1 LPAPPPTPALRL
13 SLWASLALA
22 WCLPALRHLRDDAWD
37 YDEGPLLQAAAL
49 ARDGARLYSEV
60 SLNKPPVFIWILR
73 AGFALGRPDVASAR
87 LAVLAVTLAGFL
99 SLGILGDALF
109 EFPSG
114 LCALALLLCV
124 EELLPRAGVVMPD
137 LPALSLAAVSL
148 VCMHRYALGRRARW
162 AALSALAYTAAVATH
177 PLVAAAALPLAALV
191 LSARDL
197 SPVQKARTLSGY
209 ALLVLALAA
218 LCLLPYDREGMLRWM
233 LRYNLAIRI
242 TGNELTG
249 SGASLVADYLLAHW
263 PIVTLALASGAWL
276 SRDPRS
282 RVGVMVAALW
292 FASTVLTF
300 TLWKPLWDNY
310 FLWTLIAPAL
320 LAGAGV
326 ARFLSRR
333 VLDPT
338 ASPRSRLLSALA
350 VAALAL
356 SLAPRSIPWRGRSA
370 TMEAVVRD
378 LQSVTAPGE
387 YVVSD
392 DPFMVFVAGR
402 RAPPPLAD
410 TSNKSIV
417 TGFLSSADALS
428 AMQRYRVRVV
438 VLGTGRLARMD
449 AFLRAVRSASV
460 DRRVIGDHERLV
472 IDPARLP

>member
-1 LPAPPPTPALRL
+1 MNAATPAP
-13 SLWASLALA
+13 SLW
-22 WCLPALRHLRDDAWD
+22 RD
-37 YDEGPLLQAAAL
+37 
-49 ARDGARLYSEV
+49 RDFNIY
-60 SLNKPPVFIWILR
+60 W
-73 AGFALGRPDVASAR
+73 LGQ
-87 LAVLAVTLAGFL
+87 TLSG
-99 SLGILGDALF
+99 LGDAFAAIAL
-109 EFPSG
+109 PLLVLQSTGSLHRMGRLTALVAVAHVVAGLASG
-114 LCALALLLCV
+114 ALVDRVDRRRLMIAC
-124 EELLPRAGVVMPD
+124 D
-137 LPALSLAAVSL
+137 
-148 VCMHRYALGRRARW
+148 LGRW
-162 AALSALAYTAAVATH
+162 LVYSAVPIVWWLHGPSYWL
-177 PLVAAAALPLAALV
+177 LVAAGALPLSALV

-197 SPVQKARTLSGY
+197 SPAQKARTLSGY

-233 LRYNLAIRI
+233 LRYNLAIRL

-249 SGASLVADYLLAHW
+249 SGATLVGTYLLAHW

-292 FASTVLTF
+292 FAATVVTF

-338 ASPRSRLLSALA
+338 ASPRSRLLSGLA

-392 DPFMVFVAGR
+392 DPFMVFVGGR

-428 AMQRYRVRVV
+428 AMRRYRVRVV

-449 AFLRAVRSASV
+449 AFLRAVRSASI
-460 DRRVIGDHERLV
+460 DRRVIGDHERMV
-472 IDPARLP
+472 IDPARLR

>member
-1 LPAPPPTPALRL
+1 MPAPPPTPALHL
-13 SLWASLALA
+13 SLWASLPLA

-99 SLGILGDALF
+99 S
-109 EFPSG
+109 
-114 LCALALLLCV
+114 
-124 EELLPRAGVVMPD
+124 
-137 LPALSLAAVSL
+137 
-148 VCMHRYALGRRARW
+148 
-162 AALSALAYTAAVATH
+162 
-177 PLVAAAALPLAALV
+177 
-191 LSARDL
+191 
-197 SPVQKARTLSGY
+197 
-209 ALLVLALAA
+209 
-218 LCLLPYDREGMLRWM
+218 
-233 LRYNLAIRI
+233 
-242 TGNELTG
+242 
-249 SGASLVADYLLAHW
+249 
-263 PIVTLALASGAWL
+263 
-276 SRDPRS
+276 
-282 RVGVMVAALW
+282 
-292 FASTVLTF
+292 
-300 TLWKPLWDNY
+300 
-310 FLWTLIAPAL
+310 
-320 LAGAGV
+320 
-326 ARFLSRR
+326 RR

-338 ASPRSRLLSALA
+338 ASPRSRLLSAPA

-356 SLAPRSIPWRGRSA
+356 SLAPRSIPWRGRSS

-428 AMQRYRVRVV
+428 AMRRYRVRVV

-460 DRRVIGDHERLV
+460 DRRVIGDHERMV
-472 IDPARLP
+472 IDPARLR